1 MTNLHFDRN
10 RGPGFRL
17 AAFGSV
23 SVLSVT
29 NKSVAYLEDIA
40 KKSFAGIGL
49 ARDLKNSHQRRSLEL
64 PFTFTSIFIPVPRP
78 PPHLGALAAASHFP
92 WFCDSRPPLRLRLP
106 CGTRQQLHH
115 LTSLL
120 HGCSSSSR
128 RCANQTC
135 VRQCVPRECVCVL
148 FECFSLLPSD
158 GCRGFCCQRGGILR
172 TPPPSPLRP
181 TSLPSTLCFKNTN
194 TFENGSDYLHIIKVF
209 HSICLL
215 YGRIGSWIGARC
227 CYRLVSGSRRREI

>member
-1 MTNLHFDRN
+1 M
-10 RGPGFRL
+10 
-17 AAFGSV
+17 
-23 SVLSVT
+23 
-29 NKSVAYLEDIA
+29 
-40 KKSFAGIGL
+40 
-49 ARDLKNSHQRRSLEL
+49 

-78 PPHLGALAAASHFP
+78 PPHLLVGGVRWLQPLTFPGSVIHAHLSASAL
-92 WFCDSRPPLRLRLP
+92 R

-158 GCRGFCCQRGGILR
+158 GCRRFCCQCGGILR
-172 TPPPSPLRP
+172 TPPPSPPPRTFNPFIFL
-181 TSLPSTLCFKNTN
+181 KNTN
-194 TFENGSDYLHIIKVF
+194 TFENGSDYLHIIKVH
-209 HSICLL
+209 HSIC
-215 YGRIGSWIGARC
+215 
-227 CYRLVSGSRRREI
+227 